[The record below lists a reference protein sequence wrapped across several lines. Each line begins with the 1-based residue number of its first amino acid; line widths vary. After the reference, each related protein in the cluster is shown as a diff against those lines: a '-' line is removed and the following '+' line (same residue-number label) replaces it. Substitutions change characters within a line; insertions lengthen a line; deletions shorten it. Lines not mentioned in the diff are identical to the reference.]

1 MAGRPFEF
9 LDAADPAAIAALVAG
24 EMPSTIALLLIHLS
38 PRTSSGVLS
47 RLDAAVRVEVAQA
60 VGAAGSADADMV
72 ALLADTLRQLVRA
85 SGAIPDKDEIAGGV
99 QPLVDILKGADAAT
113 ERAILTD
120 LEERDPELAEEVR
133 SRMFSFEDLA
143 KLEARDVQQ
152 ALRGLDPA
160 QLALAIKG
168 AATEL
173 VEIIMSNMSER
184 NREAV
189 EAERGYLG
197 SVRRSQVDEARA
209 AIVQAVRAMEADGTI
224 EIRRAAADEPEEE
237 LVD

>member
-1 MAGRPFEF
+1 
-9 LDAADPAAIAALVAG
+9 
-24 EMPSTIALLLIHLS
+24 
-38 PRTSSGVLS
+38 
-47 RLDAAVRVEVAQA
+47 
-60 VGAAGSADADMV
+60 
-72 ALLADTLRQLVRA
+72 
-85 SGAIPDKDEIAGGV
+85 
-99 QPLVDILKGADAAT
+99 
-113 ERAILTD
+113 
-120 LEERDPELAEEVR
+120 
-133 SRMFSFEDLA
+133 
-143 KLEARDVQQ
+143 VQQ

-168 AATEL
+168 APDDL
-173 VEIIMSNMSER
+173 VEVIMTNMSER

-197 SVRRSQVDEARA
+197 AVRRSQVDEARA